1 MFIWKKILLFHKA
14 FKKLTSVL
22 HQSLLEKIRSSG
34 VGDIQSH
41 WRETCYYYDRWS
53 ANAGLSKEDWFIFVL
68 LDKLLLKSWLILEL
82 DEGQRLF
89 GESRNTEWQLCD
101 LRKEFCIQMVK
112 GWVTVRENDGSW
124 AFWIRAGN
132 QKEKQNSCQGI

>member
-53 ANAGLSKEDWFIFVL
+53 ANAGLSEEDWFIFVL

-124 AFWIRAGN
+124 AFRIRAGK